1 LDLVALAFLLIS
13 ARYLERVRRSL
24 ALALVIGIV
33 AACSGGDRSNRPA
46 TRTASSADSA
56 AGAGGLLLR
65 VPRTGGL
72 ARVVG
77 YPNSDSALWTTNVE
91 VPQLERVLAFDAD
104 AGLIAAVDSRGLPV
118 WLDLR
123 TGAVATTGRGKLH
136 DAVSVDG
143 STIYGV
149 GSDGAVAR
157 FTPAGNWL
165 FKPPAAARSVFPQS
179 NGTLI
184 ILGGRGAGARLWRIH
199 PPETKILDS
208 LVVRDAVMGSSA
220 PLADKLYIA
229 ATDGTV
235 LGVRV
240 RRLAQTRSVAFEHS
254 ITDMSATPSG
264 NRFYVIADSSNTVS
278 AIDQYQDRVTATIEL
293 PGRPRDLRVDP
304 FGRLLLVRAAGRD
317 SVWVISMG
325 TDRML
330 GTVRSVWRGDVPF
343 VAPDGA
349 LALANGRDL
358 VFVDPTTLREVRR
371 ITDGASEFWY
381 PFVWTGFRA
390 RAATLDQPVQLP
402 TDSGVTTASPTPP
415 VRDTTAVAPPA
426 TPVDSSKLGFM
437 VSFAAL
443 LNEAAARAQAAK
455 ITVEGHTARVVTGT
469 SSGVTVFRVVLGPYP
484 TREEADRVGR
494 ASGQSYYV
502 FAGTP

>member
-1 LDLVALAFLLIS
+1 MVA
-13 ARYLERVRRSL
+13 
-24 ALALVIGIV
+24 
-33 AACSGGDRSNRPA
+33 
-46 TRTASSADSA
+46 
-56 AGAGGLLLR
+56 
-65 VPRTGGL
+65 
-72 ARVVG
+72 
-77 YPNSDSALWTTNVE
+77 YPNVDSVLWTANVD
-91 VPQLERVLAFDAD
+91 VPQLDRVLAFDAD
-104 AGLIAAVDSRGLPV
+104 AGLIAAVDTRNLPV

-123 TGAVATTGRGKLH
+123 TGAVTTSGRGKLH
-136 DAVSVDG
+136 DVVSVDG

-229 ATDGTV
+229 ATNGT
-235 LGVRV
+235 LSGVRA
-240 RRLAQTRSVAFEHS
+240 RRLAQTRSVSFEHS
-254 ITDMSATPSG
+254 ITNIS
-264 NRFYVIADSSNTVS
+264 
-278 AIDQYQDRVTATIEL
+278 ATIEL

-317 SVWVISMG
+317 SVWVISIG
-325 TDRML
+325 TDRVL

-349 LALANGRDL
+349 VAISDGRDL
-358 VFVDPTTLREVRR
+358 VFVDPTRLREVRR
-371 ITDGASEFWY
+371 IAGGASEFWY
-381 PFVWTGFRA
+381 PFLWAGFRA
-390 RAATLDQPVQLP
+390 REAALDQPAQFP
-402 TDSGVTTASPTPP
+402 TDSGVTPASPTPA
-415 VRDTTAVAPPA
+415 VGDSTTPKPPPA
-426 TPVDSSKLGFM
+426 PVDSSKLGFT

-443 LNEAAARAQAAK
+443 LNESAARARASQ
-455 ITVEGHTARVVTGT
+455 ITVDGHTARVVTGT
-469 SSGVTVFRVVLGPYP
+469 SSGVTVYRVVLGPYA
-484 TREEADRVGR
+484 TRDEAERVGR
-494 ASGQSYYV
+494 TSGQSYYV

>member
-1 LDLVALAFLLIS
+1 VVA
-13 ARYLERVRRSL
+13 
-24 ALALVIGIV
+24 
-33 AACSGGDRSNRPA
+33 
-46 TRTASSADSA
+46 
-56 AGAGGLLLR
+56 
-65 VPRTGGL
+65 
-72 ARVVG
+72 
-77 YPNSDSALWTTNVE
+77 YPNVDSVLWTANVD
-91 VPQLERVLAFDAD
+91 VPQLDRVLAFDAD
-104 AGLIAAVDSRGLPV
+104 AGLIAAVDTRNLPV

-123 TGAVATTGRGKLH
+123 TGAVTTSGRGKLH
-136 DAVSVDG
+136 DVVSVDG

-229 ATDGTV
+229 ATNGT
-235 LGVRV
+235 LSGVRA
-240 RRLAQTRSVAFEHS
+240 RRLAQTRSVSFEHS
-254 ITDMSATPSG
+254 ITNISATPSG
-264 NRFYVIADSSNTVS
+264 NRFYVISDSSNAVS
-278 AIDQYQDRVTATIEL
+278 AIDQYQDRVSATIEL

-317 SVWVISMG
+317 SVWVISIG
-325 TDRML
+325 TDRVL

-349 LALANGRDL
+349 VAISDGRDL
-358 VFVDPTTLREVRR
+358 VFVDPTRLREVRR
-371 ITDGASEFWY
+371 IAGGASEFWY
-381 PFVWTGFRA
+381 PFLWAGFRA
-390 RAATLDQPVQLP
+390 REAALDQPAQFP
-402 TDSGVTTASPTPP
+402 TDSGVTPASPTPA
-415 VRDTTAVAPPA
+415 VGDSTTPKPPPA
-426 TPVDSSKLGFM
+426 PVDSSKLGFT

-443 LNEAAARAQAAK
+443 LNESAARARASQ
-455 ITVEGHTARVVTGT
+455 ITVDGHTARVVTGT
-469 SSGVTVFRVVLGPYP
+469 SSGVTVYRVVLGPYA
-484 TREEADRVGR
+484 TRDEAERVGR
-494 ASGQSYYV
+494 TSGQSYYV